1 MAAEFHDIR
10 FRSGE
15 KTPYKDLNNSP
26 QIRFRIPV
34 TLDTSA
40 HKVSLIAQ
48 SQLASVNLPITEKTQ
63 NVLFQYRADVYQVFQ
78 HLKRM
83 VRCII
88 DFSLEKSDSITLRNA
103 LFLCRSIGGKCWDDD
118 VMVLKQ
124 INNIGPASVLKL
136 VNAGIRTIEALENTE
151 PHRVEIALKRMPPF
165 GHDVV
170 KAARA
175 FPRLRVMANNSG
187 KPVGCG

>member
-1 MAAEFHDIR
+1 
-10 FRSGE
+10 
-15 KTPYKDLNNSP
+15 
-26 QIRFRIPV
+26 
-34 TLDTSA
+34 
-40 HKVSLIAQ
+40 
-48 SQLASVNLPITEKTQ
+48 
-63 NVLFQYRADVYQVFQ
+63 
-78 HLKRM
+78 
-83 VRCII
+83 
-88 DFSLEKSDSITLRNA
+88 
-103 LFLCRSIGGKCWDDD
+103 
-118 VMVLKQ
+118 MVLKQ